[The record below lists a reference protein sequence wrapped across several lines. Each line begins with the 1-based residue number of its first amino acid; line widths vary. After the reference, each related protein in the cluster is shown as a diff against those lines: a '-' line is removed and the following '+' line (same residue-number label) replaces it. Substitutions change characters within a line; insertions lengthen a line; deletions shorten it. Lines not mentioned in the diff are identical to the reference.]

1 MVLPPLLLLNNSF
14 IIDFSNIFH
23 ASVVRHPTGG
33 GGASITA
40 AMFEAGLLLWAL
52 SALCGF
58 FGHVV
63 VMYRSGSFVSCSR
76 LIPYLLVIL
85 KCK

>member
-58 FGHVV
+58 FGMWSLCTGRVHLSVAA
-63 VMYRSGSFVSCSR
+63 G
-76 LIPYLLVIL
+76 
-85 KCK
+85 

>member
-58 FGHVV
+58 FWACGRYVQV
-63 VMYRSGSFVSCSR
+63 GFICQLQPADPLFTCYFKM
-76 LIPYLLVIL
+76 
-85 KCK
+85 